1 MAGIRSLQ
9 SASLFALAAY
19 LLLFASP
26 RALHAQQPD
35 STRAASPPD
44 TLRPLLIFSRAL
56 PGRPAH
62 RGRPA
67 RRPALDAVGLLAEV
81 PGSFVFDFST
91 PGWPDGWSPLGLNSQ
106 RVSLHLDAWPFDDP
120 VTGRPRYDL
129 LPLAFLEPL
138 HLGPS
143 RYGAPTT
150 VHAQTRPYQTA
161 APLTELRY
169 RTGGTGLQ
177 SIMALHVQQRRL
189 TLFDEPGL
197 LQILGGYGG
206 HASQGVYQGSRL
218 KRMRQIY
225 ARLRYQQPGWA
236 VEIANLHNRHRLGA
250 HAGVEPQVGQP
261 FSTIYNPRAA
271 TVRQPNAR
279 RQTLRNDLA
288 VTGRARLAP
297 SLPPPALS
305 AYWSTQTFRYGLP
318 SDTLF
323 VKTNRFGL
331 RLQQRL
337 RLGSHHLHLRLEGWT
352 DRLRESNALSKEAA
366 LPSRLHAA
374 LRDSMQILDLQATL
388 EGQLH
393 ASDDLPLLTGA
404 ARLEHP
410 LGPLRLFGEA
420 ALSGQRVPLLARRG
434 FGEFLT
440 PLSSLPAGRIAR
452 GRAGAALQAGPF
464 DLKLFA
470 FGRHLNQGLDYYV
483 EETNETVTARTA
495 PDHWRAG
502 LGGRLGWRRG
512 AQRGLYL
519 TLQPTFTQLIAPQ
532 PAPAHERLAASLP
545 RFFGS
550 ARLGARFYLFTD
562 LDLDVY
568 LEGRLW
574 SAFRSRTLHPPTG
587 LLALPAQEAPAF
599 GPSGTLDVHV
609 EAGLRSATLF
619 LSYENMLSD
628 TPLMNGTLLVPVYPL
643 PSQRFRFGVFWP
655 ISG

>member
-1 MAGIRSLQ
+1 MAGIRFFQ
-9 SASLFALAAY
+9 SASLLALTAY
-19 LLLFASP
+19 IFLLFPST

-35 STRAASPPD
+35 SARTAAPD
-44 TLRPLLIFSRAL
+44 TLRPLLIFSRSL
-56 PGRPAH
+56 SGRPAH

-81 PGSFVFDFST
+81 PGSFAFDFST
-91 PGWPDGWSPLGLNSQ
+91 PGWPDGWSPLGLSPQ
-106 RVSLHLDAWPFDDP
+106 RVSLHLDAWSFDDP

-143 RYGAPTT
+143 RYGAPAT
-150 VHAQTRPYQTA
+150 VHAQTRPYRTG

-169 RTGGTGLQ
+169 RAGGTGLQ

-189 TLFDEPGL
+189 TLFGEPGL
-197 LQILGGYGG
+197 VQILGGYGG

-218 KRMRQIY
+218 KRMRQLY
-225 ARLRYQQPGWA
+225 TRLRYQQPGWA
-236 VEIANLHNRHRLGA
+236 VEIANLHNRHRIGA
-250 HAGVEPQVGQP
+250 HAGVEPQAGQP

-297 SLPPPALS
+297 HLPPPALS
-305 AYWSTQTFRYGLP
+305 AYWSSQTFRYGLP

-337 RLGSHHLHLRLEGWT
+337 HLGSHHLHLRLEGWT
-352 DRLRESNALSKEAA
+352 DRLRDSNALSKEAGF
-366 LPSRLHAA
+366 PPRLHAA
-374 LRDSMQILDLQATL
+374 LRDSLQLLGLQAVL
-388 EGQLH
+388 EGALH
-393 ASDDLPLLTGA
+393 ASDDLPLLTGI

-410 LGPLRLFGEA
+410 LGPLHLFGEA
-420 ALSGQRVPLLARRG
+420 ALNGQRVPLLARRG
-434 FGEFLT
+434 FGDFLT
-440 PLSSLPAGRIAR
+440 PVPSLPTSRLASGKAGVS
-452 GRAGAALQAGPF
+452 LQAGPF
-464 DLKLFA
+464 DMQLFA
-470 FGRHLNQGLDYYV
+470 FGHHLNQGLDYYV
-483 EETNETVTARTA
+483 DEARETVTARTA
-495 PDHWRAG
+495 PDYWRAG
-502 LGGRLGWRRG
+502 LGGHLGWRRG
-512 AQRGLYL
+512 ARRGLYL
-519 TLQPTFTQLIAPQ
+519 TLQPTLTRLIAPQ
-532 PAPAHERLAASLP
+532 PTPVHERLAASLP
-545 RFFGS
+545 RVFGS
-550 ARLGARFYLFTD
+550 GRLGARFYLFTD

-574 SAFRSRTLHPPTG
+574 SSFRSRTLHPPTG
-587 LLALPAQEAPAF
+587 LLALPPEDAPAF
-599 GPSGTLDVHV
+599 GPSGTLDMHV

-643 PSQRFRFGVFWP
+643 PSRRFRFGVFWP